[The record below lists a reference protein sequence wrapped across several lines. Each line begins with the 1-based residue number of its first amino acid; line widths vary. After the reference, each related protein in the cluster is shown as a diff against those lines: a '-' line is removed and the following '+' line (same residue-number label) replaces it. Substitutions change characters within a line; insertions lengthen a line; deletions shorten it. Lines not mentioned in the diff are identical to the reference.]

1 MEVYYEVFFSTIDT
15 SPKYRKKIIEVEIIR
30 DKEFIESLCEN
41 FQLNLIKEIYFT
53 KINRNTY
60 NSKKR
65 DKLKEQEII
74 LIKKLMVYKPII
86 DALVNLENTILD
98 LNKLYIQYFHSNF
111 IEDHYQDKQY
121 IKILLKKIINDY
133 FEEIERIK

>member
-121 IKILLKKIINDY
+121 IKILFKKIINDY